1 MRRTAQLESKGL
13 VALRFVDNF
22 GKVTETYPANP
33 NGSAN
38 GITAVTSESGRV
50 TIMMPHRACLPHRE
64 QLRHPENWGED
75 SPWMRIF
82 RNARKQL
89 G

>member
-1 MRRTAQLESKGL
+1 VS
-13 VALRFVDNF
+13 N
-22 GKVTETYPANP
+22 
-33 NGSAN
+33 SW
-38 GITAVTSESGRV
+38 
-50 TIMMPHRACLPHRE
+50 
-64 QLRHPENWGED
+64 HPENWGED

>member
-1 MRRTAQLESKGL
+1 
-13 VALRFVDNF
+13 
-22 GKVTETYPANP
+22 
-33 NGSAN
+33 
-38 GITAVTSESGRV
+38 
-50 TIMMPHRACLPHRE
+50 
-64 QLRHPENWGED
+64 ENWGED